1 MFKTNTMTYAGFQMT
16 FANGWTVSVQWG
28 LGTYSD
34 NRYSDFRA
42 RAESKTAEIAAWDA
56 DGKWHT
62 FVGDYE
68 DTVKGWCKPDEVAE
82 FIHFISTK

>member
-1 MFKTNTMTYAGFQMT
+1 MFKTNTMTNAGFQMT

-42 RAESKTAEIAAWDA
+42 HAESKTAEIAAWDI
-56 DGKWHT
+56 DGKWHD
-62 FVGDYE
+62 FGD
-68 DTVKGWCKPDEVAE
+68 DTVKGWCTPDEVAT
-82 FIHFISTK
+82 FIHFIATK